1 MHTLNNNLLS
11 GRCYI
16 LKWFYPKQKADSNR
30 KPKTI
35 SYNIQTNLEQV
46 KEELQ
51 SCSDLVIRELD
62 LGSFKKAALV
72 HIQGI
77 SDRDSISDN
86 VVNPLLEKF
95 KNTNFDKTS
104 DSVLLDE
111 LKRNTF
117 TVSQVKTETNRKNSV
132 FF

>member
-1 MHTLNNNLLS
+1 M
-11 GRCYI
+11 
-16 LKWFYPKQKADSNR
+16 YPKQKEDSNR

-62 LGSFKKAALV
+62 LGNFKKAALV

-117 TVSQVKTETNRKNSV
+117 TVSQVKTETKWTV
-132 FF
+132 AAIL